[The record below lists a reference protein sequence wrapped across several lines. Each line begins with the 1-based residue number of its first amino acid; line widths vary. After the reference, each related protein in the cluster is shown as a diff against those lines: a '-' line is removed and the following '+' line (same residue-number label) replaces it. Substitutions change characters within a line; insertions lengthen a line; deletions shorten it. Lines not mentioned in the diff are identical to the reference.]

1 MAIQTPRSPATT
13 SSCRTASAPLVES
26 SDIGEARPAQLLD
39 TLSAST
45 TAAASELNTVA
56 ENLSSR
62 VTAAS
67 PCVAGRDDSPIDER
81 AVRKA
86 SVIFAAVSHNM
97 VTHSAVW
104 LQRAH
109 RAVLHR
115 GPDVRAEDLL
125 ATVLTEDDLAMVLT
139 TQLRAQMATLPPSL
153 CLETAKRMT
162 TAITLPILNHIRD
175 VQRHARSTDCT
186 QPSPTATMASAAA
199 ATATAGSQEPYA
211 LLCAPPPPEVAAVG
225 EGEFLQTGAQ
235 AASPTAAADT
245 TRSAGGGTQ
254 PSPTATM
261 ASAAAATATAG
272 SQEPYALLSAPPPPE
287 VAAVGD
293 DEGTRIDKQAAASAA
308 AADTAHSSSGGTQP
322 SPTATMASAAAAT
335 ATAGS
340 REEDALLNAPATAE
354 LAARSF
360 ITIFNSLVRGVLA
373 HHRDSFIEETISAF
387 IHFGVGVGVATY
399 KDGMDRLRAVFA
411 EPKFSRLA
419 ASIATTH
426 PELYAFARE
435 RADHALVEVGTA
447 AIDAVNARLRELGIG
462 GVRFAFG
469 ADAAAHALALPADQ
483 PLEAMAE
490 FLSDGASRTGKGAG
504 VGLSR
509 SDTCVAG
516 ADVPSSHIYKMTTTI
531 TAINNPAGLG
541 HRAAKPALP
550 RHLAAG

>member
-86 SVIFAAVSHNM
+86 SMIFAAVSHNM

-186 QPSPTATMASAAA
+186 QLPPTATM
-199 ATATAGSQEPYA
+199 
-211 LLCAPPPPEVAAVG
+211 V
-225 EGEFLQTGAQ
+225 
-235 AASPTAAADT
+235 
-245 TRSAGGGTQ
+245 
-254 PSPTATM
+254 
-261 ASAAAATATAG
+261 SAAAATATAG

-287 VAAVGD
+287 VAAVG
-293 DEGTRIDKQAAASAA
+293 EGEFLQTGAQAAAPTAA
-308 AADTAHSSSGGTQP
+308 AGTTRSADGGTQP

-360 ITIFNSLVRGVLA
+360 ITIFNSLVRGVRA

-426 PELYAFARE
+426 PELYASARE

-462 GVRFAFG
+462 GVRFACG

-516 ADVPSSHIYKMTTTI
+516 ADVPPSDIDNNKMTTTI